1 MAEFN
6 YHHLRYFHVV
16 AHEGHLT
23 RAAEKLHVSQSALS
37 SQIRQLEDRLGH
49 KLFERRGRSLI
60 LTEAG
65 RIALDHA
72 DAIFATGRELLNTL
86 RQSGVA
92 RRPLRIGA
100 ISTLSRNFQLS
111 FLGPVLGKKDIE
123 LILRSGSS
131 AELLRALTAL
141 QLDVVLTNQPPDADA
156 LSGFVVKTLDTQP
169 VGLIGVP
176 ALCRVGDKLDQL
188 LKDVPVI
195 LPSFSS
201 GMRMGFDALCDRLGI
216 IPQIA
221 AEVDDMAMMRLL
233 AREGAGLAVIPSIV
247 VKDEIK
253 TGSLVEAQVLPDI
266 VETFYAVTMRRRF
279 PNPLMSLV
287 FAPEST

>member
-1 MAEFN
+1 MADLN

-37 SQIRQLEDRLGH
+37 SQIRQLEERLGQ
-49 KLFERRGRSLI
+49 KLFERRGRSLV

-65 RIALDHA
+65 KITLDHA
-72 DAIFATGRELLNTL
+72 DAIFEAGRELVSTL
-86 RQSGVA
+86 KQAGVA

-111 FLGPVLGKKDIE
+111 YLAPVLGHKDIE
-123 LILRSGSS
+123 LIVRSGSS
-131 AELLRALTAL
+131 AELLTALSAL

-156 LSGFVVKTLDTQP
+156 LSGFVVKTVDSQP
-169 VGLIGVP
+169 VGLIGTP
-176 ALCRVGDKLDQL
+176 ALCRRGEKLADL
-188 LKDVPVI
+188 IKNTPLI

-201 GMRMGFDALCDRLGI
+201 GMRMGFDALCDRLEVS
-216 IPQIA
+216 PQIA

-233 AREGAGLAVIPSIV
+233 AREGAGLAVIPPIV

-253 TGSLVEAQVLPDI
+253 SGELIEAHVLDDL
-266 VETFYAVTMRRRF
+266 VETFYSVTTRRRF
-279 PNPLMSLV
+279 PNQFMSLL
-287 FAPEST
+287 TK

>member
-37 SQIRQLEDRLGH
+37 SQIKQLEERLGQN
-49 KLFERRGRSLI
+49 LFERRGRSLV

-72 DAIFATGRELLNTL
+72 DAIFATGRELVNTL
-86 RQSGVA
+86 KQAGVA

-100 ISTLSRNFQLS
+100 IATLSRNFQLS
-111 FLGPVLGKKDIE
+111 FLRPVMGNPDIE

-131 AELLRALTAL
+131 AELLSALKAL

-156 LSGFVVKTLDTQP
+156 LSGFVVKTVDTQP

-176 ALCRVGDKLDQL
+176 ELCAEGDDLQQL
-188 LKDVPVI
+188 LQAAPLI

-201 GMRMGFDALCDRLGI
+201 GMRMGFDALCDRLGV

-233 AREGAGLAVIPSIV
+233 AREGAGIAVIPPIV
-247 VKDEIK
+247 VKDEIE
-253 TGSLVEAQVLPDI
+253 TGDLVEAQVLPEI

-279 PNPLMSLV
+279 PNPVMSQL
-287 FAPEST
+287 FASGF

>member
-37 SQIRQLEDRLGH
+37 SQIKQLEERLGQ
-49 KLFERRGRSLI
+49 KLFERRGRSLV

-86 RQSGVA
+86 KQSGVA
-92 RRPLRIGA
+92 RRPLRVGA

-111 FLGPVLGKKDIE
+111 FLAPVLGNKDIE

-131 AELLRALTAL
+131 AELLNALTAH
-141 QLDVVLTNQPPDADA
+141 QLDVVLTNQPPDSDA
-156 LSGFVVKTLDTQP
+156 LSGFVVKTVDTQP
-169 VGLIGVP
+169 VGLIGTP
-176 ALCRVGDKLDQL
+176 ELCKADDKLEDL
-188 LKDVPVI
+188 LRTVPLI
-195 LPSFSS
+195 LPSSSS
-201 GMRMGFDALCDRLGI
+201 GMRMGFDALCDRLEI
-216 IPQIA
+216 SPQIA

-233 AREGAGLAVIPSIV
+233 TREAAGLAVIPPIV
-247 VKDEIK
+247 VKDEIAR
-253 TGSLVEAQVLPDI
+253 GELIEAQVLPDI

-279 PNPLMSLV
+279 PNPALAIV
-287 FAPEST
+287 C